1 MDDNRIIELYFARD
15 ERAIEETKSKYGRL
29 LLSIAY
35 RILGNRFDSEECES
49 DTYFRTWNSIPPTRP
64 ISLSAYL
71 SRITRNIAINRYRR
85 GKKRREGEMEIILD
99 ELSEVFSDVDGDP
112 IAEIELRDAMN
123 SFVMGLDLT
132 KRHIFLKRYYYMMSL
147 YDISGDMDMSIGT
160 VKSHLSRMRAALKK
174 HLTERGITI

>member
-15 ERAIEETKSKYGRL
+15 ERAIDETRSKYGRL
-29 LLSIAY
+29 LLSVAQS
-35 RILGNRFDSEECES
+35 ILGNRHDSEECES
-49 DTYFRTWNSIPPTRP
+49 DTYFRAWNSIPPTRP
-64 ISLSAYL
+64 LSLSAYL

-99 ELSEVFSDVDGDP
+99 EISELIPDTDGDP
-112 IAEIELRDAMN
+112 IGEIELRDAMN
-123 SFVMGLDLT
+123 GFVSGLDLT

-147 YDISGDMDMSIGT
+147 QDIAGDMGMSLGT

-174 HLTERGITI
+174 HLTERGIAI